1 MGEIYEKSFLLHFLV
16 WSGALFFLLL
26 LFAYWLTDGEGT
38 GALLDTN
45 VSCKGVWGQL

>member
-1 MGEIYEKSFLLHFLV
+1 MKNHSCYPFLSGVEHCFFYYYCLLTGSQMGK
-16 WSGALFFLLL
+16 
-26 LFAYWLTDGEGT
+26 GT